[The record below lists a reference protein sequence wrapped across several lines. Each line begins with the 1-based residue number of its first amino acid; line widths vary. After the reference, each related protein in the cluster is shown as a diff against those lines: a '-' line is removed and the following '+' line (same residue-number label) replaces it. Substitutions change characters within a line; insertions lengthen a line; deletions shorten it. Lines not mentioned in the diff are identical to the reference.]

1 MKKDMNYITTLPD
14 FIEMQRLSFSWFIC
28 QGLSEEL
35 SHFSSILDF
44 SSNIESL
51 IFGQQYKLI
60 KPFYTALD
68 AKKDAKSY
76 VAQLQ
81 VLIEIRDK
89 SANIIL
95 KRERISIVNL
105 PLMTQAATFIINGC
119 ERVIVSQIIR
129 SPGIYFEKNKKQ
141 KNRKR
146 NSLIISTNYKKLQQL
161 FPNPSTLY
169 YYLTYKGL
177 SSNKLDSKLRYYIK
191 KVQIISIQRND
202 FEFLKSKIFPTF
214 FFYETFSF

>member
-14 FIEMQRLSFSWFIC
+14 FIEMQRLSFSWFIS

-44 SSNIESL
+44 SNNIESL

-81 VLIEIRDK
+81 VLIEIRDR

-119 ERVIVSQIIR
+119 ERVVVSQIIR
-129 SPGIYFEKNKKQ
+129 SPGIYFEKNKKFY
-141 KNRKR
+141 KNVAKFYCDLKGAEKEGRIWNDLYR
-146 NSLIISTNYKKLQQL
+146 FYVFKKIDL
-161 FPNPSTLY
+161 FWSW
-169 YYLTYKGL
+169 
-177 SSNKLDSKLRYYIK
+177 S
-191 KVQIISIQRND
+191 
-202 FEFLKSKIFPTF
+202 
-214 FFYETFSF
+214 